1 MAELRIGTKVRMV
14 NCAEAKDYGD
24 VVWVTRSE
32 PWVCCGEEVLKLLRR
47 QTMADILI
55 RGMEFPASGEYY
67 ITLYVFDN
75 GAAYIDASLPQD
87 EDRFDVIPIPP
98 HGRLGDL
105 DRLEKRFTP
114 VEAYYPTEEDR
125 RDYDNGRLMIRDIR
139 SAIKDAPTI
148 IPASE
153 VKNDG

>member
-1 MAELRIGTKVRMV
+1 
-14 NCAEAKDYGD
+14 
-24 VVWVTRSE
+24 
-32 PWVCCGEEVLKLLRR
+32 
-47 QTMADILI
+47 MADILI
-55 RGMEFPASGEYY
+55 RGMEMPRRREE
-67 ITLYVFDN
+67 VFLFAVDSD
-75 GAAYIDASLPQD
+75 GKVYGWDSEELP
-87 EDRFDVIPIPP
+87 RLKAIAIPD

-153 VKNDG
+153 VENG

>member
-1 MAELRIGTKVRMV
+1 M
-14 NCAEAKDYGD
+14 
-24 VVWVTRSE
+24 S
-32 PWVCCGEEVLKLLRR
+32 
-47 QTMADILI
+47 DIII
-55 RGMEFPASGEYY
+55 RGMEMPKYGCDNCFLRTGNYCGRIDKDESVVEYARKSERHPDCP
-67 ITLYVFDN
+67 LVE
-75 GAAYIDASLPQD
+75 L
-87 EDRFDVIPIPP
+87 PP

-153 VKNDG
+153 ER

>member
-1 MAELRIGTKVRMV
+1 
-14 NCAEAKDYGD
+14 
-24 VVWVTRSE
+24 
-32 PWVCCGEEVLKLLRR
+32 
-47 QTMADILI
+47 MADILI
-55 RGMEFPASGEYY
+55 RGMEMPKSCDVCPFVHENDDLMSDDYRFLDCGFPGMGMFVTDY
-67 ITLYVFDN
+67 IACRHPDCQLV
-75 GAAYIDASLPQD
+75 
-87 EDRFDVIPIPP
+87 EVPP

-153 VKNDG
+153 VENDN